1 LKNAGAGAMEEE
13 MADKSTNAGKSIDR
27 RSVLQAGAALAAAG
41 PAVLRGAR
49 AEAQPQA
56 GAPARL
62 FAYTGAFTTEDRKG
76 HGGGINVFRID
87 PASGAWTHEQ
97 LLEIV
102 NPSFLAIDRGQR
114 FLYSAHAN
122 GEEVSAYAIDKQTG
136 HVNAL
141 NRQSC
146 GGKNGVHLAIDPTGR
161 WIVTANYN
169 SGSVGVVP
177 IQPDGTL
184 GPRSDLVELKGEPGP
199 DRVRQAG
206 SHPHDV
212 VFDPSGRF
220 LAIPD
225 LGLDRIFVF
234 RLDAASGKLTPN
246 DPPSV
251 ATRKRAGP
259 RHIAFHPKMPFAYVV
274 NELASTVA
282 AYRFDAQRGSLQ
294 TIQILPST
302 PSSFTGEPSSAEIA
316 VSPNGRVVY
325 ASNRCNNSIATFA
338 VDQRAGTLTPVG
350 WVPTHGNSPRFFCL
364 DPAAK
369 FLYAA
374 NADEGFG
381 PPDEKNTDTI
391 VQFTVNQA
399 NGTLTPTGQT
409 VKTNSPCTIVFASV

>member
-1 LKNAGAGAMEEE
+1 
-13 MADKSTNAGKSIDR
+13 MADKSTNGGNSIYR

-41 PAVLRGAR
+41 PAMLRAR
-49 AEAQPQA
+49 PAMAQPRA

-62 FAYTGAFTTEDRKG
+62 FAYVGAFTTEDRKG

-87 PASGAWTHEQ
+87 PASGRWMHEQ

-102 NPSFLAIDRGQR
+102 NPSFLAIDRGQG
-114 FLYSAHAN
+114 FLYSVHAN
-122 GEEVSAYAIDKQTG
+122 GEEVSAYAIDKQSG
-136 HVNAL
+136 HISAL

-161 WIVTANYN
+161 WILTANYN

-220 LAIPD
+220 VAIPD

-234 RLDAASGKLTPN
+234 RLDAASGRLTAN

-259 RHIAFHPKMPFAYVV
+259 RHIAFHPMMPFAYAV

-282 AYRFDAQRGSLQ
+282 AYRFDPQRGSLQ
-294 TIQILPST
+294 TMQILPST
-302 PSSFTGEPSSAEIA
+302 PSNFTGELSSAEITVA
-316 VSPNGRVVY
+316 PNGRFVY
-325 ASNRCNNSIATFA
+325 ASNRCNNSIAIFS
-338 VDQRAGTLTPVG
+338 VDQRAGTLTSAG
-350 WVPTHGNSPRFFCL
+350 WVPTHGNSPRFFGV
-364 DPAAK
+364 DSAAR

-391 VQFTVNQA
+391 VQFALNQSTGA
-399 NGTLTPTGQT
+399 LTPTGQ
-409 VKTNSPCTIVFASV
+409 VIRTNSPCTIVFASL

>member
-1 LKNAGAGAMEEE
+1 MEGE
-13 MADKSTNAGKSIDR
+13 MAGKSTNGGNSIYR

-41 PAVLRGAR
+41 PAMLRARPAR
-49 AEAQPQA
+49 AQPRA

-62 FAYTGAFTTEDRKG
+62 FAYVGAFTTEDRKG

-87 PASGAWTHEQ
+87 PASGRWMHEQ

-102 NPSFLAIDRGQR
+102 NPSFLAIDRGQS
-114 FLYSAHAN
+114 FLYSVHAN
-122 GEEVSAYAIDKQTG
+122 GEEVSAYAIDKQSG
-136 HVNAL
+136 HISAL

-161 WIVTANYN
+161 WILTANYN

-220 LAIPD
+220 VAIPD

-234 RLDAASGKLTPN
+234 RLDAASGRLTAN

-259 RHIAFHPKMPFAYVV
+259 RHIAFHPMMPFAYAV

-282 AYRFDAQRGSLQ
+282 AYRFDPQRGSLQ
-294 TIQILPST
+294 TMQILPST
-302 PSSFTGEPSSAEIA
+302 PSNFTGELSSAEITVA
-316 VSPNGRVVY
+316 PNGRFVY
-325 ASNRCNNSIATFA
+325 ASNRCNNSIAIFA
-338 VDQRAGTLTPVG
+338 VDQRAGTLTSAG
-350 WVPTHGNSPRFFCL
+350 WVPTHGNSPRFFGV
-364 DPAAK
+364 DSAAR

-391 VQFTVNQA
+391 VQFALNQSTGA
-399 NGTLTPTGQT
+399 LTPTGQ
-409 VKTNSPCTIVFASV
+409 VIRTNSPCTIVFASL